1 MAKTIIDEAF
11 MVPQINFQNKFTATP
26 IGLYARDE
34 IIRLSEENAK
44 MKAAIYKITGDYWG
58 TNFDANKYLIK
69 TETAEGV
76 KDDSSEGGKGGKG
89 DGGEKVSPMA
99 MGINV
104 DKQKICQLQV
114 CLNVMANCIAE
125 YTGHLK
131 KCALPYMEAYYR
143 NNMEEIKKHHQA
155 FMPNHVKSLITFQK
169 YVEQIMIDA
178 ERKYSEFEEL
188 VNEGNPTKN
197 MKTALD
203 ESYDIHYNLIP
214 ELQQVKG
221 MTDEETAQ
229 YSVGEVAKYSK
240 ANSNSVCKIPIPIAN
255 DLD

>member
-1 MAKTIIDEAF
+1 MTKTIIDEAF
-11 MVPQINFQNKFTATP
+11 MVPQINFQSKFTATP

-58 TNFDANKYLIK
+58 TNFDANKYLVK
-69 TETAEGV
+69 TEAV
-76 KDDSSEGGKGGKG
+76 KEACEDHDKNGGGS

-99 MGINV
+99 IGINV
-104 DKQKICQLQV
+104 DKQKICQLQL

-197 MKTALD
+197 MKAALE

-221 MTDEETAQ
+221 MTDEETTQ
-229 YSVGEVAKYSK
+229 YSVGEVAKYSQ
-240 ANSNSVCKIPIPIAN
+240 ANSTTASKIPIAN

>member
-1 MAKTIIDEAF
+1 
-11 MVPQINFQNKFTATP
+11 
-26 IGLYARDE
+26 
-34 IIRLSEENAK
+34 
-44 MKAAIYKITGDYWG
+44 
-58 TNFDANKYLIK
+58 
-69 TETAEGV
+69 
-76 KDDSSEGGKGGKG
+76 
-89 DGGEKVSPMA
+89 
-99 MGINV
+99 
-104 DKQKICQLQV
+104 
-114 CLNVMANCIAE
+114 
-125 YTGHLK
+125 
-131 KCALPYMEAYYR
+131 MEAYYR

>member
-1 MAKTIIDEAF
+1 MATKGCEKF
-11 MVPQINFQNKFTATP
+11 MVPQINFQSKFTATP

-34 IIRLSEENAK
+34 IIRLSAENIK
-44 MKAAIYKITGDYWG
+44 MKAAIHKITGDYWG
-58 TNFDANKYLIK
+58 TNFDVNKYLVK
-69 TETAEGV
+69 TAAVEEDCEADGKEGDSV
-76 KDDSSEGGKGGKG
+76 KDS
-89 DGGEKVSPMA
+89 GGEGEKISPMA
-99 MGINV
+99 IGINV

-125 YTGHLK
+125 YTAHLK

-178 ERKYSEFEEL
+178 ERKYSEFEQL
-188 VNEGNPTKN
+188 VNEGNPIKN
-197 MKTALD
+197 MKNALE

-229 YSVGEVAKYSK
+229 YSVSEVANYSK
-240 ANSNSVCKIPIPIAN
+240 ANNTTVSKIPIAN
-255 DLD
+255 ELD

>member
-1 MAKTIIDEAF
+1 

-197 MKTALD
+197 MKAALD

-221 MTDEETAQ
+221 MTDEETTQ

-240 ANSNSVCKIPIPIAN
+240 ANRNTASKIPIPIAN